1 MTDYTVSVRPCEF
14 KNFARILGHA
24 IKIDAGYAP
33 FIYRDSE
40 KVFKLNHKVNDSL
53 SVKFKGS
60 IDRVD
65 EKEGVTRIIDYK
77 SGQGELN
84 YKEMEDLFDATNDK
98 RPKPILQTFIYS
110 YFYTREVPNKVLS
123 PGIYFMRT
131 SFTNFSSTVTCKG
144 QPIDDI
150 AAYFPEFESLLNE
163 KILELFNQ
171 DIPFMQ
177 TENEENCKFC
187 PFRSLCER

>member
-1 MTDYTVSVRPCEF
+1 M
-14 KNFARILGHA
+14 L
-24 IKIDAGYAP
+24 KIDIAYAP
-33 FIYRDSE
+33 FTYRDSE
-40 KVFKLNHKVNDSL
+40 KRFYIDHKVDDTL

-65 EKEGVTRIIDYK
+65 EKDGITRIIDYK
-77 SGQGELN
+77 SGKGELN
-84 YKEMEDLFDATNDK
+84 FKEMEDLFDSSNDK

-110 YFYTREVPNKVLS
+110 YFYNVEVPNKVLS

-144 QPIDDI
+144 QQIDDI
-150 AAYFPEFESLLNE
+150 AAYFPEFETLFNE
-163 KILELFNQ
+163 KISELFNQ
-171 DIPFMQ
+171 DIPFRQ
-177 TENEENCKFC
+177 TENEGNCEYC